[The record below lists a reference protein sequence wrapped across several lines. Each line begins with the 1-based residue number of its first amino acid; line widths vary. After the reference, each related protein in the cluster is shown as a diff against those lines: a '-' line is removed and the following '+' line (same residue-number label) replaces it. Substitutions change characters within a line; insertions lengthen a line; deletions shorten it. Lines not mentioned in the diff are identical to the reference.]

1 MSQIH
6 QNLLFH
12 PVLMQLANELR
23 KLYCN
28 ILFGAVFYNR
38 TGEKRPVV
46 KNRLDNY
53 VKMRDQKMHDEDRFN
68 EFF

>member
-1 MSQIH
+1 
-6 QNLLFH
+6 
-12 PVLMQLANELR
+12 MQLANELR